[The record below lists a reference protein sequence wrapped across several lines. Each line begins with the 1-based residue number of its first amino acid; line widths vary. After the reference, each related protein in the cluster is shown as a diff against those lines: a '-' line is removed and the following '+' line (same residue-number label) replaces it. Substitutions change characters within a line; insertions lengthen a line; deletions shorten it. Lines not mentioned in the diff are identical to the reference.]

1 MSVSV
6 SDTVTHVFR
15 GEGAE
20 QVLETPSNERIR
32 GRESLYTYLLRSIM
46 VELAHCHC

>member
-1 MSVSV
+1 M
-6 SDTVTHVFR
+6 FLGGR
-15 GEGAE
+15 GAE